1 MNGEPRNV
9 LVTGGSGLLGRLVVD
24 RLRSAGQRVRV
35 LTHRTPTADGMV
47 QGDLRDGAGLG
58 AALEGVDVVVHCAS
72 DARASSEVD
81 VTGTRRLVDAAMTAG
96 SPHLVYVSI
105 VGVDRIPWRYYR
117 AKLDAERLVA
127 GSGLPW
133 TIQRATQFH
142 PFLATMLEQ
151 LARPPVLLVPRSFR
165 FQPVDPADV
174 ADRLVRQVASG
185 PEGRAPDFGGPEVL
199 DLTDLA
205 RTWLRATGRRR
216 PLLPVPVPGSLGKAF
231 RAGANLCPEHAD
243 GRGTWQEFLA
253 SRAAGSVA
261 PSLDRGVPGNRR
273 RGE

>member
-1 MNGEPRNV
+1 MDERTDV

-24 RLRSAGQRVRV
+24 RLRTAGQGVRV
-35 LTHRTPTADGMV
+35 LTHRTPTGHDMV
-47 QGDLRDGAGLG
+47 QADLRDGTGLG
-58 AALEGVDVVVHCAS
+58 AALEGVGAIVHCAS

-81 VTGTRRLVDAAMTAG
+81 VTGTRRLVDAALGSG

-117 AKLDAERLVA
+117 AKRDAERLVA

-142 PFLATMLEQ
+142 PFLAAMLEQ

-174 ADRLVRQVASG
+174 ADRLVRQVAAG
-185 PEGRAPDFGGPEVL
+185 PGGRAPDLGGPEVL
-199 DLTDLA
+199 ELTDLA
-205 RTWLRATGRRR
+205 HTWLQATGRRR
-216 PLLPVPVPGSLGKAF
+216 PVLPVPVPGSLGKAF
-231 RAGANLCPEHAD
+231 RAGANLCPEHAE
-243 GRGTWQEFLA
+243 GRRTWQEFLE
-253 SRAAGSVA
+253 SRPGGSPA
-261 PSLDRGVPGNRR
+261 PSVDRDVPGSRR